1 MLTLTPEESGLLF
14 KKLEYRFRL
23 SNNPLV
29 EKLKSGQESQL
40 DELEIL
46 LLSKKL
52 EHRFKS
58 SSNPILEKLGIKT
71 VTA

>member
-1 MLTLTPEESGLLF
+1 MITLTPEESLLLS
-14 KKLEYRFRL
+14 KKLEYRFRM

-29 EKLKSGQESQL
+29 EKLKSGEETTL
-40 DELEIL
+40 DNVELL

-58 SSNPILEKLGIKT
+58 SSNPILEKLGIKSE
-71 VTA
+71 AA